1 VSGRESAGAGGGRKN
16 FYLTFAICWVSYAVA
31 YFCRVNLTVSM
42 PYLIDAFGWDKFTLG
57 LVAGCFFWAYAI
69 GQLIN
74 GIIGDKFRPRFF
86 VGIGMAAAG
95 VANIMIPFFGKSGIF
110 FFWTLNGFFQSM
122 LWGPIVRTVSSAASG
137 KHKAWLAAAISSS
150 FVFGSMA
157 AYFFLSRIARA
168 AWQLAYWA
176 PGIAMAAAAVAWVA
190 IIRNDAQPAPASH
203 TQPLSADNGAAPA
216 SHAKPPPADNGAAP
230 ASHAKPPSADNG
242 AAPASHAKPP
252 SADNGAAPASDAK
265 PPVRAS
271 ALSPYSGFFRF
282 AAQNGLFAVG
292 AICLLH
298 GVIKEAITVWGPMML
313 SETYAAPY
321 QLVTGYFS
329 VIPLINFSTLLLSG
343 FVFQKAGGRVKT
355 GLFILF
361 ASAAAISCAIAATL
375 GLGLYASLAMLAGV
389 SASIFAVNIILLAY
403 VPIGYSAENR
413 VSGVAGFLDF
423 TAYLGAALAAPLFGR
438 ISGGGWR
445 AVLFAW
451 VGICAAAIFLV
462 RYITSL
468 RIDKA
473 A

>member
-1 VSGRESAGAGGGRKN
+1 MSGRESAGAGGGRKN
-16 FYLTFAICWVSYAVA
+16 FYLTFAICWISYAVA

-157 AYFFLSRIARA
+157 AHFFLSRIACA

-203 TQPLSADNGAAPA
+203 TQPL
-216 SHAKPPPADNGAAP
+216 
-230 ASHAKPPSADNG
+230 SADNG